1 MCQMAVLMVVHSR
14 TFFHLFLSSFAFFP
28 RSKVWFQNRRAK
40 ERKSVRGIQEKTT
53 INSCGGGMTSNGSTM
68 AASSHHNSAPPYSGA
83 HHSYGHSSPTVVSP
97 MVSVASASSGGSN
110 NGSGNPIALHC
121 PPPSAHHLHQSQDLS
136 SPHGASALSPNA
148 HHQFFGPHAAAA
160 AAAAAL
166 SAAYRKQNVAANM
179 SPASAS
185 LLEHSIKSMSANY
198 GSHSASMLT
207 PTPFA
212 HFPNAFPIRELS
224 VAYPHLFPPNAATVA
239 AAAAAHQM
247 GPFGNP
253 FFNPYASN
261 SFQSLLA
268 TLSSSS
274 HSAKNSKPL
283 DESKMHP
290 LHFSLLDSQGNNV
303 NVGGFGGGSS
313 EDKVCKQGDSANVYQ
328 SDDSSDR
335 NESLEKQQQH
345 KQSEVE
351 ESGDVKAESAVS
363 S

>member
-1 MCQMAVLMVVHSR
+1 MV
-14 TFFHLFLSSFAFFP
+14 
-28 RSKVWFQNRRAK
+28 N
-40 ERKSVRGIQEKTT
+40 
-53 INSCGGGMTSNGSTM
+53 
-68 AASSHHNSAPPYSGA
+68 
-83 HHSYGHSSPTVVSP
+83 
-97 MVSVASASSGGSN
+97 VSVANSGPSSN
-110 NGSGNPIALHC
+110 GNPIALHC
-121 PPPSAHHLHQSQDLS
+121 PPPNSHHLQQQSQE
-136 SPHGASALSPNA
+136 HTSALSPNA

-166 SAAYRKQNVAANM
+166 SAAYRKQNAAASM

-198 GSHSASMLT
+198 GNHSMLT
-207 PTPFA
+207 PSPFA

-268 TLSSSS
+268 TLSSS

-290 LHFSLLDSQGNNV
+290 LHFSILEAQGNNV
-303 NVGGFGGGSS
+303 NVGGFGSGSS
-313 EDKVCKQGDSANVYQ
+313 DDKVCKQGDSANVYQ

-335 NESLEKQQQH
+335 NESLEKQQH

-351 ESGDVKAESAVS
+351 ESSDAKAQSAVS